1 MNAQAKKTKAA
12 RLCSALT
19 LAGALLILLS
29 TVLWIVVGSTKDTS
43 DSLADVR
50 ALCQTPKMWRYF
62 SEEAAL
68 TGEGAVTVKAEV
80 VNGALTLSSAYTA
93 DGVSYDF
100 KYEPAQGK
108 LVARYYEDMVADG
121 SRVYRAVYEY
131 SDKARSEGNT
141 LAAFSEWDG
150 NESMQDTLHAAA
162 EEFAIAACALI
173 AANTPGGLSVLWLI
187 LLLLGM
193 LTFAGFG
200 IAALILK
207 KAPAVDETRNV
218 WGDRIR

>member
-1 MNAQAKKTKAA
+1 MNAQAPKTKAA

-19 LAGALLILLS
+19 LAGALLILLA
-29 TVLWIVVGSTKDTS
+29 TILWIAVGSTKDTG

-50 ALCQTPKMWRYF
+50 ALCQTTRMWRYF

-68 TGEGAVTVKAEV
+68 TGEGSVSVKAEV
-80 VNGALTLSSAYTA
+80 IEGELTLSSAYTA

-108 LVARYYEDMVADG
+108 LVARYHEDMVADG
-121 SRVYRAVYEY
+121 TRVYRAVYEY

-141 LAAFSEWDG
+141 LVAFSEWDDS
-150 NESMQDTLHAAA
+150 EPMQDTLHVAA